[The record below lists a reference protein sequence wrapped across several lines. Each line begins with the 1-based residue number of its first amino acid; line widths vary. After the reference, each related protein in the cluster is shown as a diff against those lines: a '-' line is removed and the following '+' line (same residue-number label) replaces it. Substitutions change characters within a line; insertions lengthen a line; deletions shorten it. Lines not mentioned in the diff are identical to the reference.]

1 MAKQKTA
8 GSYDYIVIGAGSAGS
23 VIAARLSERPEVK
36 VLLLEAGGTDLR
48 DDVRDPAKWPTLF
61 YGEVDW
67 CYNTVPQKHAAKRV
81 VHCPRAKMLGGCHS
95 HNASA
100 WVRGHPSD
108 FDQWAYAGNP
118 GWDWK
123 SVLPIYKRIENW
135 RGPKSDLR
143 GVGGP
148 MWIEPPQTPG
158 VIGAAFIEGGRSVG
172 LPVLEDINGP
182 SMEGIGYFNFTV
194 KDGDR
199 FTVATAYLHPAM
211 KRANLTVL
219 TYAETLALTFDGKRC
234 TGVKYLHEG
243 KVRSAVASSET
254 ILSAGAIGSPRVLLL
269 SGIGPAAEL
278 KKLGIRARADLPG
291 VGKNLHDH
299 PLIGGI
305 VYETKGA
312 LPAVKYNGAES
323 TFWWKSNPSMY
334 SPDIQPVIIEFP
346 FATPELAD
354 RLPEQCYAIA
364 PSVVR
369 PASRGSV
376 TLKSRDA
383 GKAPLIDMAYLQRD
397 ADLDALLFGIDL
409 CREIGG
415 SKAFD
420 ALRKREVMPG
430 KLDRKKMVDFVRQ
443 AVTTYFHPAGSCKMG
458 IDSASVVDPALRVH
472 GIDGLRVADAS
483 IMPTVTTG
491 NTNAPSVMIGEKA
504 SEMIRASAARGRE

>member
-1 MAKQKTA
+1 MAKHGA
-8 GSYDYIVIGAGSAGS
+8 PGHYDYIVIGAGSAGC
-23 VIAARLSERPEVK
+23 VVAARLSERPEVK

-48 DDVRDPAKWPTLF
+48 DDVRDPTKWPTLF

-67 CYNTVPQKHAAKRV
+67 CYNTVPQKRADKRV
-81 VHCPRAKMLGGCHS
+81 VHVPRAKMLGGCHS
-95 HNASA
+95 HNANA

-118 GWDWK
+118 GWDWN

-135 RGPKSDLR
+135 RGAKSELR

-148 MWIEPPQTPG
+148 MWVEPPQSPG
-158 VIGAAFIEGGRSVG
+158 PIAAAFIEGGRAVG
-172 LPVLEDINGP
+172 LPVLDDINGP
-182 SMEGIGYFNFTV
+182 TMEGIGYFNLTV
-194 KDGDR
+194 KNGQR
-199 FTVATAYLHPAM
+199 FSVATAYLHPAM
-211 KRANLTVL
+211 QRPNLTVV
-219 TYAETLALTFDGKRC
+219 THAEALALTFDGKRC
-234 TGVKYLHEG
+234 TGVRYAHEG
-243 KVRSAVASSET
+243 KARSAAASSET
-254 ILSAGAIGSPRVLLL
+254 VLCSGAIGTPRVLLL

-278 KKLGIRARADLPG
+278 KKLGIRARVDLAG
-291 VGKNLHDH
+291 VGKNLQDH
-299 PLIGGI
+299 PLVGGI

-312 LPAVKYNGAES
+312 LPTVKNNGAES
-323 TFWWKSNPSMY
+323 TFWWKSNPALY

-346 FATPELAD
+346 FATPELAG
-354 RLPEQCYAIA
+354 RLPAQCYAIA

-383 GKAPLIDMAYLQRD
+383 RKAPLIDMGYLQRD

-409 CREIGG
+409 CREIGAG
-415 SKAFD
+415 KAFD

-430 KLDRKKMVDFVRQ
+430 KLDRKKMIAFVRQ

-458 IDSASVVDPALRVH
+458 IDAMSVVDPSLRVY
-472 GIDGLRVADAS
+472 GVEGLRIADAS
-483 IMPTVTTG
+483 IMPAVTTG

-504 SEMIRASAARGRE
+504 SDLIRART